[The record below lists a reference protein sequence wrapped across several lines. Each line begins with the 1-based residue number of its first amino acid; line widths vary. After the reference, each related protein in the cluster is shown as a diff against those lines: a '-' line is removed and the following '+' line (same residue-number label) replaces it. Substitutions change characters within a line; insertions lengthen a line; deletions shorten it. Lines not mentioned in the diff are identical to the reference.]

1 MMLEKCASAG
11 NPGQGRA
18 IAPSVLSA
26 DFTRLGEEL
35 RKMEKAG
42 ADYHHLDIMDAHFVP
57 NLTFGPMVV
66 EAAKRVANIPLDV
79 HLMITDPMT
88 YGPQCA
94 KLGADIVTFH
104 FEATPHVHSVLTK
117 IREAGAKAGVSLT
130 PSTPV
135 EVLGP
140 VLNYVDMVLIMSV
153 NPGFGGQKFIPES
166 VAKVARLKKF
176 IQDNA
181 SGPILIEVDGG
192 VTDQNARVLFEA
204 GADILVSGS
213 FLYNASDYGQAL
225 ASLKA

>member
-1 MMLEKCASAG
+1 M
-11 NPGQGRA
+11 RA

-35 RKMEKAG
+35 KKMEAAG
-42 ADYHHLDIMDAHFVP
+42 ADYHHLDVMDAHFVP

-66 EAAKRVANIPLDV
+66 EAAKRVASIPLDV
-79 HLMITDPMT
+79 HLMIADPMT
-88 YGPQCA
+88 YGPMCA

-104 FEATPHVHSVLTK
+104 FEATPHVHSVLMK
-117 IREAGAKAGVSLT
+117 IREAGAQAGLSLT

-140 VLNYVDMVLIMSV
+140 MLNYIDLVLIMSV

-166 VAKVARLKKF
+166 VDKVGRLKKF
-176 IQDNA
+176 IDDNT
-181 SGPILIEVDGG
+181 SRPILIEVDGG
-192 VTDQNARVLFEA
+192 VTDQNAAVLFEA

-213 FLYNASDYGQAL
+213 FLYGAPDCAAAL
-225 ASLKA
+225 AGLKTP